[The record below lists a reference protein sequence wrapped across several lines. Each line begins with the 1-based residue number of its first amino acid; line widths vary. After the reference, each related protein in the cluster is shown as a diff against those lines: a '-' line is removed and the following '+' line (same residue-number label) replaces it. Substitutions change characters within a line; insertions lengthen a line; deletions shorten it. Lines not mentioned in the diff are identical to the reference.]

1 MLNQLEDKVKQI
13 LKEKADNKDYG
24 IEIYTDYRDRELS
37 DGTIKEIVT
46 SDNPRQYFEDML
58 YEWATEYSFEYGY
71 AELIKELR
79 NGLTEEENELFE
91 ENLEHMEDFVY
102 EYAYYYYDKND
113 FNNEIDVNIMVDC
126 GNGNYDYTKDNVL
139 NYYGRDWY
147 KSEGDIPN
155 ESSILWLA
163 KTQKKATKLRE
174 ACRRQYRND
183 GNYVNRN
190 IEEDKF
196 IESCIQEFE
205 NLTSHMAT
213 LTFLVKMDLFTY
225 FDLIELQKREYDE
238 VGEYDPR
245 KNTKS
250 KSYIVLDKN
259 VECGL
264 FDTWQ
269 GGGSVLEIE
278 LDNNV
283 KLPIKFAEFCVDGCK
298 QRGWDVND
306 VYGLVGSAWKNAI
319 IEIKEI
325 K

>member
-1 MLNQLEDKVKQI
+1 MLNQLEEKVKQI

-37 DGTIKEIVT
+37 DDIIKEIVT

-58 YEWATEYSFEYGY
+58 DEWATEYSFEYGY
-71 AELIKELR
+71 DELIKELR
-79 NGLTEEENELFE
+79 KGLTEEEGELFE
-91 ENLEHMEDFVY
+91 ENLEHMEDFIH

-139 NYYGRDWY
+139 NYYGRAWY

-174 ACRRQYRND
+174 ACRRKYRND
-183 GNYVNRN
+183 GDYVNRN

-238 VGEYDPR
+238 AGKYDPR